1 MTLKIVF
8 TTTSLVFL
16 FGITVVKDYSLV
28 LERLARLGG
37 SWWGQPCTKAVFIG
51 FSLWSVVKGQQ
62 LENGFIFFF
71 CLVAVVMNNLSC
83 MSGIH
88 GNQSFAQSQEMSE
101 SICCLLKSPDVFFI
115 LAGYGLTWM
124 QGIRNAWWPKCKY
137 FPF

>member
-1 MTLKIVF
+1 MTWNIVF

-16 FGITVVKDYSLV
+16 SGITVVKDYYLV
-28 LERLARLGG
+28 LERLARPGG
-37 SWWGQPCTKAVFIG
+37 YLWGQPCTKAVFIG

-62 LENGFIFFF
+62 LENGFFFF
-71 CLVAVVMNNLSC
+71 CLVAVVTNDLSC

-88 GNQSFAQSQEMSE
+88 GNQSFVQSQEMSE
-101 SICCLLKSPDVFFI
+101 SICCLLKGADIFFI

-124 QGIRNAWWPKCKY
+124 QGLRNTWWPKCKY